1 MGAFKRLCGVLGH
14 HEQLPIDLGYLFY
27 HDLYF
32 FQMAKW
38 EKGNKDAHPCFFTI
52 GIIYQMV
59 KIFMLRKKKI
69 FWAASK

>member
-1 MGAFKRLCGVLGH
+1 
-14 HEQLPIDLGYLFY
+14 
-27 HDLYF
+27 
-32 FQMAKW
+32 MAKW